1 MLDQRRVATQPDEK
15 RERLFTERY
24 ESLLA
29 WALRL
34 TNHQR
39 DAAEDLVQDAFVQFM
54 LGRTRLEEIENID
67 GYLRRMLR
75 YMHVSRI
82 SRSAQH
88 LHESALSV
96 ADYDSCRLG
105 WSAIEPPRRVQASEE
120 LHQIC
125 AYACSRKESS
135 RAGSVLILRF
145 FHEYFPT
152 EIAAVLNSS
161 RHSVDELQR
170 FARREAKLFM
180 DEPGRLRFVNKTG
193 AERQQFKYLKS
204 EGDLMFGLRQII
216 FDSCKGECIP
226 KHELEEAYSN
236 GDGEALTTARLA
248 HIVSCPQCL
257 DAVNSL
263 LGLPLL
269 AERYEAG
276 SSDSK
281 EPGICRRNLESACA
295 RFTSTSPRSCAFQ
308 SMVFS

>member
-1 MLDQRRVATQPDEK
+1 
-15 RERLFTERY
+15 
-24 ESLLA
+24 
-29 WALRL
+29 
-34 TNHQR
+34 
-39 DAAEDLVQDAFVQFM
+39 
-54 LGRTRLEEIENID
+54 
-67 GYLRRMLR
+67 MLR

-105 WSAIEPPRRVQASEE
+105 WSALEPPRRVQASEE

-193 AERQQFKYLKS
+193 AKRQQFKYLKS
-204 EGDLMFGLRQII
+204 EGDLMFGLRQMI

-226 KHELEEAYSN
+226 KHELEEAYAK

-269 AERYEAG
+269 RETRMVVVRLVG
-276 SSDSK
+276 

-295 RFTSTSPRSCAFQ
+295 RFTSTSPRNCAFQ